1 MTGADIITAILLAG
15 ILIAVVVYLLYWL
28 YRRSS
33 KEVAFVRTGLGGE
46 RVVITGGALVL
57 PIVHNVT
64 LVGMNTLRLEVR
76 RDGDKALITK
86 NRMRIDVVA
95 EFTVRVRSDTQAV
108 SLAAQTLGRRS
119 MSADEVREVVQGRFV
134 DALASI
140 AARMTMDGIQEN
152 RDVYMKDVRAIIEES
167 VARNGLEIEAVSLTG
182 LDQTSIEQFNP
193 SNAFDAEGLT
203 RLTEQIETRKKAR
216 NDIEQDTMV
225 AIRSKNLE
233 AEIEALEID
242 RKSEYARLEQ
252 EREVAKQRALEKAQ
266 VAMERAT
273 RDREAQEAEIRA
285 EEEVE
290 IARIQR
296 EKALEAERSLRE
308 TTLTEEIEA
317 RRKHRNDV
325 ERDTQ
330 IAIHAKDRQAEVE
343 ILEIEKEIE
352 FARLG
357 QQEAI
362 AGQRAAQMAE
372 IARRQSSGEQEAE
385 TARIAALE
393 VIERARILQER
404 AVESE
409 RIARN
414 QEVDRLEVLR
424 RKVLQLEEQERAIA
438 ITRKEKDKAEAQ
450 AETEQA
456 RARAVEAEEKVAS
469 AREREAAER
478 RKLVELIEAA
488 RAVESEALQLTT
500 IAAAQTNAAEQKAAA
515 DRFVTL
521 SQKLRYEIDA
531 AGRRALNEAENIRT
545 DDNREHALRM
555 KLLEHIEGIVR
566 ESVKPLENIDSI
578 KILQV
583 DGVPGVNSPSDVG
596 SGGTGSGDPASGGGS
611 MTDRIVN
618 SAMKYRTQAAFVD
631 GLMKDLGLPME
642 HLGSAGGLSFR
653 NFAEAPPEDNADD
666 KPGGDDSDD
675 GNDNEGSPSDDDK

>member
-134 DALASI
+134 DALASV

-531 AGRRALNEAENIRT
+531 AGRRALNEAENI
-545 DDNREHALRM
+545 L
-555 KLLEHIEGIVR
+555 
-566 ESVKPLENIDSI
+566 KP
-578 KILQV
+578 
-583 DGVPGVNSPSDVG
+583 
-596 SGGTGSGDPASGGGS
+596 
-611 MTDRIVN
+611 
-618 SAMKYRTQAAFVD
+618 
-631 GLMKDLGLPME
+631 
-642 HLGSAGGLSFR
+642 SFR
-653 NFAEAPPEDNADD
+653 RAPGRRRSLMCLSARLHAGLATHGCRTRM
-666 KPGGDDSDD
+666 PGT
-675 GNDNEGSPSDDDK
+675 NE

>member
-1 MTGADIITAILLAG
+1 MTGADIITAVLLAG

-28 YRRSS
+28 YRRAS

-46 RVVITGGALVL
+46 KVVITGGALVL

-64 LVGMNTLRLEVR
+64 MVGMNTLRLEVR
-76 RDGDKALITK
+76 RGGDRALITK

-95 EFTVRVRSDTQAV
+95 EFTVRVRPDDKSV
-108 SLAAQTLGRRS
+108 SFAAQTLGART
-119 MSADEVREVVQGRFV
+119 MDPEKVKDVVQGRFI
-134 DALASI
+134 DALSSV
-140 AARMTMDGIQEN
+140 AAKMTMDEIQEN
-152 RDVYMKDVRAIIEES
+152 RGTYMKEVRSIVEES
-167 VARNGLEIEAVSLTG
+167 LERNGLEIEAVSLTG

-203 RLTEQIETRKKAR
+203 QLTEQIERRKKAR

-233 AEIEALEID
+233 AEIKALEID
-242 RKSEYARLEQ
+242 RQGEYARLEQ
-252 EREVAKQRALEKAQ
+252 EREIAKQRALEKAQ
-266 VAMERAT
+266 IAMERAA

-330 IAIHAKDRQAEVE
+330 IAIRAKDRQAEVE
-343 ILEIEKEIE
+343 ILELEKQIE
-352 FARLG
+352 FARLE

-362 AGQRAAQMAE
+362 AGQRAAQTAE
-372 IARRQSSGEQEAE
+372 IAKRQSSGEQAAE
-385 TARIAALE
+385 TARIAAME
-393 VIERARILQER
+393 AIERARILQEK

-409 RIARN
+409 RIARD
-414 QEVDRLEVLR
+414 QEIDRLEVLR
-424 RKVLQLEEQERAIA
+424 RKVLQLEEQERSIA
-438 ITRKEKDKAEAQ
+438 IIRKEKDKAEAQ
-450 AETEQA
+450 AATEEA
-456 RARAVEAEEKVAS
+456 RAHAVEAEEKVVS

-478 RKLVELIEAA
+478 RKLIELIEAA

-500 IAAAQTNAAEQKAAA
+500 IAAAQTNAAEQRAAA
-515 DRFVTL
+515 DRFATL
-521 SQKLRYEIDA
+521 TAKLRYEIDA
-531 AGRRALNEAENIRT
+531 EGRRALNEAENIRS
-545 DDNREHALRM
+545 DENRYHELRM
-555 KLLEHIEGIVR
+555 ELLDHIEGIVR

-583 DGVPGVNSPSDVG
+583 DGVPGLNSPSDFG
-596 SGGTGSGDPASGGGS
+596 RGGSGDGAAGGGGSGDGGS
-611 MTDRIVN
+611 MTDRVVN
-618 SAMKYRTQAAFVD
+618 SAMKYRTQVAFVD
-631 GLMKDLGLPME
+631 GLLKDLGLPME
-642 HLGSAGGLSFR
+642 SIGSAGGMSFR
-653 NFAEAPPEDNADD
+653 NFAESLPKEGQDG
-666 KPGGDDSDD
+666 KGDTSK
-675 GNDNEGSPSDDDK
+675 DDDN

>member
-15 ILIAVVVYLLYWL
+15 ILIAVIVYLLYWL

-46 RVVITGGALVL
+46 KVVITGGALVL

-76 RDGDKALITK
+76 RDSNQALITK

-95 EFTVRVRSDTQAV
+95 EFTVRVRSDPEAV

-119 MSADEVREVVQGRFV
+119 MNADEVKEVVQGRFV
-134 DALASI
+134 DALASV
-140 AARMTMDGIQEN
+140 AARMTMDDIQEN

-233 AEIEALEID
+233 AEVEALEID

-266 VAMERAT
+266 IAMERAA

-330 IAIHAKDRQAEVE
+330 IAIRAKDRQAEVE

-362 AGQRAAQMAE
+362 AGQRATQMAE

-393 VIERARILQER
+393 AIERARILQER

-409 RIARN
+409 RIARD
-414 QEVDRLEVLR
+414 QEVERLQVLR

-450 AETEQA
+450 AETEEA
-456 RARAVEAEEKVAS
+456 RARAAEAEEKVAS

-515 DRFVTL
+515 DRFATL
-521 SQKLRYEIDA
+521 SEKLQYEVDA
-531 AGRRALNEAENIRT
+531 DGRRALNEAENIRT
-545 DDNREHALRM
+545 EDNREHALRM

-583 DGVPGVNSPSDVG
+583 DGVPGVNSPSDIG
-596 SGGTGSGDPASGGGS
+596 PGGAGSGDPASGGGS

-653 NFAEAPPEDNADD
+653 NFAEAPPEDVADG
-666 KPGGDDSDD
+666 KPGGDPADDDNVEDSA
-675 GNDNEGSPSDDDK
+675 PSDDDN

>member
-1 MTGADIITAILLAG
+1 MTGADIITVILLAG

-33 KEVAFVRTGLGGE
+33 KEIAFVRTGLGGE

-76 RDGDKALITK
+76 RDGNQALMTR

-95 EFTVRVRSDTQAV
+95 EFTVRVQSDAQSV

-119 MSADEVREVVQGRFV
+119 MNADEVREVVQGRFV
-134 DALASI
+134 DALASV
-140 AARMTMDGIQEN
+140 AARMTMDDIQEN
-152 RDVYMKDVRAIIEES
+152 RDVYMRDVRAIIEES
-167 VARNGLEIEAVSLTG
+167 MARNGLEIEAVSLTG

-225 AIRSKNLE
+225 AISSKNLE
-233 AEIEALEID
+233 AEIEALEIN
-242 RKSEYARLEQ
+242 RRSEFARLEQ

-266 VAMERAT
+266 ITMERAT

-308 TTLTEEIEA
+308 TTLTEEIET

-330 IAIHAKDRQAEVE
+330 IAIRAKDRQAEVE

-352 FARLG
+352 FARLD
-357 QQEAI
+357 QQESI

-393 VIERARILQER
+393 AIERARILQER

-469 AREREAAER
+469 AREREVAER

-488 RAVESEALQLTT
+488 RTVESEALQLTT

-515 DRFVTL
+515 DRFATL
-521 SQKLRYEIDA
+521 SEKLRYEIDA
-531 AGRRALNEAENIRT
+531 EGKRALNQAENIRT
-545 DDNREHALRM
+545 GDNREHALRM

-566 ESVKPLENIDSI
+566 ESVKPLENIESI

-583 DGVPGVNSPSDVG
+583 DGVPGVNSPSDIGPGGVG
-596 SGGTGSGDPASGGGS
+596 SGGPAVGGGS

-631 GLMKDLGLPME
+631 GLMKDLGLPVE

-653 NFAEAPPEDNADD
+653 NFAEASPEDIADD
-666 KPGGDDSDD
+666 KPDGVDSD
-675 GNDNEGSPSDDDK
+675 EGDAGDSMPSDDDT